1 MIYLPEDIASE
12 STYGTVWC
20 GRVRHAVFVV
30 DVAALEGGQRG
41 GGGQAHHFRTTALAM
56 GGLPHHH
63 GPLGLALPSLH
74 QADNI
79 PLEKFLA
86 ALVQI
91 PIFAHFGHFF
101 IDGGYEPL
109 HLQAVRYS
117 PYDAGLSGILT
128 GISEQW
134 ANAIGVTNG
143 VVHKRGPEM
152 GIIVVFA
159 EVDGPIEVV
168 GLQEHQW
175 QGILSV
181 SGALQE
187 VHGVVEQPV
196 VLAHCQG
203 LVQIVLGATFQKIH
217 EFLLFFVF
225 GQ

>member
-1 MIYLPEDIASE
+1 M
-12 STYGTVWC
+12 
-20 GRVRHAVFVV
+20 V
-30 DVAALEGGQRG
+30 DVAALEGHQRG

-56 GGLPHHH
+56 GGLPYHH
-63 GPLGLALPSLH
+63 GPLGLALPPLD

-79 PLEKFLA
+79 PLEEFLA

-101 IDGGYEPL
+101 VDGRYEAL
-109 HLQAVRYS
+109 HPQALRYS
-117 PYDAGLSGILT
+117 LYDAGLSGILT

-134 ANAIGVTNG
+134 ANAIGVTDG
-143 VVHKRGPEM
+143 VVHKRGPEV
-152 GIIVVFA
+152 GVIVVFA

-168 GLQEHQW
+168 GLQEHQR

-187 VHGVVEQPV
+187 VHGVVEQAV
-196 VLAHCQG
+196 VLAHRQG
-203 LVQIVLGATFQKIH
+203 LVQIIFGATFQEIH

-225 GQ
+225 CQ